1 MPLSEDLSVFF
12 GDFAVNCTAGAVSGL
27 GILDMPTEI
36 VADGVVLT
44 TDYRLTC
51 LASDFGNL
59 AYTSPIT
66 VDGIAY
72 TVRETTLI
80 DDGKFCVIM
89 LSKS

>member
-12 GDFAVNCTAGAVSGL
+12 GDFDVTCTSGAITGL

-51 LASDFGNL
+51 LASDFGSL
-59 AYTSPIT
+59 TYSASIT
-66 VDGIAY
+66 VGGTAY
-72 TVRETTLI
+72 TVRETTLV
-80 DDGKFCVIM
+80 DDGKFCVLM
-89 LSKS
+89 LSKA

>member
-1 MPLSEDLSVFF
+1 MPLSEDLSIFF
-12 GDFAVNCTAGAVSGL
+12 GDFAVSCTAGAVTGL

-59 AYTSPIT
+59 SYTSPIT
-66 VDGIAY
+66 VDGTAY

-80 DDGKFCVIM
+80 DDGKFCVLM
-89 LSKS
+89 LSKT

>member
-12 GDFAVNCTAGAVSGL
+12 GDFAVTCTSGAITGL

-51 LASDFGNL
+51 LASDFGSL
-59 AYTSPIT
+59 TYSASIT
-66 VDGIAY
+66 VGGTAY
-72 TVRETTLI
+72 TVRETTLV
-80 DDGKFCVIM
+80 DDGKFCVLM
-89 LSKS
+89 LSKA